1 MVCYAAPFLSHKRG
15 LWERQM
21 WWKVLWQ
28 QYTMQS
34 PWPDRVPFLGV
45 QISWQRWRHGPSWF
59 GILTYWHLVKAS
71 FAVRENSCSY
81 WWISTIFFHLRKWSI
96 WHDSACCHTCCL
108 SVTEKLSNVQPVWS
122 GCDTGIAFQRGGWS
136 WKLLEQTKRTEER
149 TRKIPA
155 QPTHFVTLGSSSQ
168 QLCRFNQNFLWN
180 SS

>member
-1 MVCYAAPFLSHKRG
+1 MNQH
-15 LWERQM
+15 
-21 WWKVLWQ
+21 
-28 QYTMQS
+28 
-34 PWPDRVPFLGV
+34 
-45 QISWQRWRHGPSWF
+45 H
-59 GILTYWHLVKAS
+59 
-71 FAVRENSCSY
+71 
-81 WWISTIFFHLRKWSI
+81 FFHLRKWSI

-168 QLCRFNQNFLWN
+168 QLCRFNQSFLWN
-180 SS
+180 SSYTMGRFCKVVSPFSQSRASTSSFCSFFTLQFPFLLWAKCSPRNCWAAVGEVLQQVGKGAWHHFESLLLILT